1 MAEINVDLNLNIT
14 LSSIIEQGKHLDPVF
29 GP

>member
-1 MAEINVDLNLNIT
+1 MAEINVDLNLNVT
-14 LSSIIEQGKHLDPVF
+14 LSSIIEEGKHIDPIF